1 MNGVVNL
8 LKVSGPTSHDV
19 VQQMRRLSGQRRIG
33 HAGTLDPGAC
43 GVLVLGI
50 GKATRVLEYLL
61 DQKKTYIAELVLGTS
76 TTTMDAYGEVVEKR
90 SGFVTREDLEAVLDG
105 FRGKIKQVPPMAS
118 AIKINGQKLYELMRK
133 GQEVERKPRDVEVF
147 SLKILSA
154 KDIIFSGDRVLLEA
168 QVSKG
173 TYIRSLCNDIG
184 ERLGLP
190 AHMGF
195 LLRSASGCMKVEDA
209 LLFREI
215 EEKIKTGEE
224 FLIPPDKV
232 LDFPEVIA
240 NPNKSKALASGQ
252 ILWEND
258 VLEMNNLQDE
268 QLVKIYTFD
277 KEFAG
282 IYRYS
287 AKEPRFKPEKV
298 FLG

>member
-105 FRGKIKQVPPMAS
+105 FRGKVKQVPPMAS

-147 SLKILSA
+147 SLKISS
-154 KDIIFSGDRVLLEA
+154 F
-168 QVSKG
+168 Q
-173 TYIRSLCNDIG
+173 
-184 ERLGLP
+184 
-190 AHMGF
+190 
-195 LLRSASGCMKVEDA
+195 
-209 LLFREI
+209 EI
-215 EEKIKTGEE
+215 ECYWKLK
-224 FLIPPDKV
+224 
-232 LDFPEVIA
+232 
-240 NPNKSKALASGQ
+240 
-252 ILWEND
+252 
-258 VLEMNNLQDE
+258 
-268 QLVKIYTFD
+268 
-277 KEFAG
+277 
-282 IYRYS
+282 
-287 AKEPRFKPEKV
+287 
-298 FLG
+298 